1 MKTTE
6 QKIIKFIDREGLIE
20 QGDSLLIA
28 FSGGPDS
35 VFLFHFLIKF
45 KKRFKVNLA
54 ACHVNHNLRGRQS
67 DDDAEFCK
75 AVCAEFSIPFFEAN
89 VDVKNYAAEKGLS
102 IEEAAR
108 NLRYNFF
115 SKIASEN
122 SCNKIVTAHNKD
134 DNTETVLLNLFK
146 GTGLTGLS
154 GIPIRRDNIIRP
166 LLCLDKAE
174 ILEYLK
180 ADKLAYRIDKSNFQN
195 DFKRNFLR
203 NKIISKI
210 KDEINPS
217 LDDAIFNSSQIF
229 KNSDKVLN
237 TFIESIS
244 GKYFSGTDETLHL
257 DLKLIDD
264 YNDEILGEAL
274 KYNLL
279 KEFNHTFNFDD
290 YLKLK
295 ELADHQTGKKVIL
308 SKNIEAYKERGA
320 IVFVR
325 SIKNKKF
332 VEQKIKAD
340 QQIEF
345 NGRVFGIN
353 EVKNKKQIKLNSD
366 EQVEFICADD
376 LSDEFTLRRW
386 KAGDKF
392 IPLGMNNFKKVSDF
406 LNEQQVPAYKK
417 KEQLLLTNRNNIVW
431 VIGLRIDNR
440 IRYSDKCKKTYK
452 IWMR

>member
-6 QKIIKFIDREGLIE
+6 QKIIKFIDRESLIK

-35 VFLFHFLIKF
+35 VFLFHYLIKYAN
-45 KKRFKVNLA
+45 RFKVNLA

-75 AVCAEFSIPFFEAN
+75 TFCTKFDVPFFEVN
-89 VDVKNYAAEKGLS
+89 VNVKDHAAENSLS

-108 NLRYNFF
+108 ILRYNALG
-115 SKIASEN
+115 KIADEN
-122 SCNKIVTAHNKD
+122 GCSKIVTAHNKD

-154 GIPIRRDNIIRP
+154 GIPIQRDNIIRP
-166 LLCLDKAE
+166 LLCLEKSE
-174 ILEYLK
+174 ILDYLK
-180 ADKLAYRIDKSNFQN
+180 AGKIKFRIDKSNLQN

-203 NKIISKI
+203 NKIIPKI

-229 KNSDKVLN
+229 KNTDKIMN
-237 TFIESIS
+237 NFIERIS
-244 GKYFSGTDETLHL
+244 GKYFSSRGETLQL
-257 DLKLIDD
+257 DLKLVED
-264 YNDEILGEAL
+264 YGSEILGEAL
-274 KYNLL
+274 KHKL
-279 KEFNHTFNFDD
+279 KRELDHNFNYDD

-295 ELADHQTGKKVIL
+295 ELVDHQTGKKVVL
-308 SKNIEAYKERGA
+308 SKRIEAYKERDA
-320 IVFVR
+320 IVFIE
-325 SIKNKKF
+325 SKKSKNNIDR
-332 VEQKIKAD
+332 KIKAG
-340 QQIEF
+340 QQVEF
-345 NGRVFGIN
+345 NGRVYGVD
-353 EVKNKKQIKLNSD
+353 EVKNKKQIKLNND
-366 EQVEFICADD
+366 KQFEFICADE
-376 LSDEFTLRRW
+376 LNDEFILRKW
-386 KAGDKF
+386 KTGDKF
-392 IPLGMNNFKKVSDF
+392 IPLGMHNYKKVSDF
-406 LNEQQVPAYKK
+406 LNEQQVPAHKK

-452 IWMR
+452 IWMK

>member
-1 MKTTE
+1 
-6 QKIIKFIDREGLIE
+6 
-20 QGDSLLIA
+20 
-28 FSGGPDS
+28 
-35 VFLFHFLIKF
+35 
-45 KKRFKVNLA
+45 
-54 ACHVNHNLRGRQS
+54 
-67 DDDAEFCK
+67 
-75 AVCAEFSIPFFEAN
+75 
-89 VDVKNYAAEKGLS
+89 
-102 IEEAAR
+102 
-108 NLRYNFF
+108 
-115 SKIASEN
+115 
-122 SCNKIVTAHNKD
+122 
-134 DNTETVLLNLFK
+134 
-146 GTGLTGLS
+146 
-154 GIPIRRDNIIRP
+154 
-166 LLCLDKAE
+166 
-174 ILEYLK
+174 
-180 ADKLAYRIDKSNFQN
+180 
-195 DFKRNFLR
+195 LR
-203 NKIISKI
+203 NKIIPKI
-210 KDEINPS
+210 KDEINLS